1 MASEKPLS
9 SRECFCEGEKVFTPI
24 CKECQEK
31 PKTLKEKGKQDNRP
45 YGDGRTTI
53 YLKKDVEYAVERLRL
68 LECNC
73 DYLRNVKRISRN
85 EVCLFCER
93 IDDIFGEFK

>member
-31 PKTLKEKGKQDNRP
+31 NKTLKEKGKQDNRP

-53 YLKKDVEYAVERLRL
+53 YLKKDVRSAVERLK
-68 LECNC
+68 
-73 DYLRNVKRISRN
+73 KRIKEVYKVGVVLGTN
-85 EVCLFCER
+85 EI
-93 IDDIFGEFK
+93 IDEIFGEFK